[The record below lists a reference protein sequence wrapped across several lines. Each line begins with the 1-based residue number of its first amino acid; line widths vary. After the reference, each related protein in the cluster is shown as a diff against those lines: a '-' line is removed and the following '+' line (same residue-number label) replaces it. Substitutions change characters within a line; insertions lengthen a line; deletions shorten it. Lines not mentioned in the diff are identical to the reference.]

1 MPESPDDVT
10 RAAGAPAAARPL
22 LRRPWF
28 WVLVIVLAAGAYWT
42 IDFAKRRAGSAD
54 ESAPVAQGAGANGA
68 PASGPGSVS
77 APGAGGAQGPGRPGG
92 PGAGGRGPA
101 GERAI
106 PVTVAAV
113 GRADVPVVLNALGT
127 VTSLRTVTVRS
138 RVDGQLLRVNFRE
151 GQMVKAGDLLAE
163 IDPRPFQVQLEQAQG
178 QLARDRAL
186 LENARL
192 DLERYRTLVAQEA
205 ASAQQLDTQQALV
218 RQYEGA
224 VKSDQGQVDN
234 ARLQLGYARITA
246 PFSGRLGLRL
256 VDPGNLVRAGDANG
270 LVTITQVQPIGVTFS
285 LPEKDLA
292 PVLARYREGKPMTV
306 QALDRDQRAVLAT
319 GRLTTLDN
327 QIDIATGTLKMKAE
341 FANADGALFPNQFVN
356 ARLKIDVLADA
367 TVVPNAAI
375 QRGAPG
381 TYVYVVQPGNS
392 VALRRV
398 ETGPVDGEH
407 TVVKQGVEPGQRVVI
422 DGVDNLRDGARVDP
436 IDKEAA
442 ERAASQP
449 AAQRRRAQQRP
460 R

>member
-1 MPESPDDVT
+1 MHDSRDDAERT
-10 RAAGAPAAARPL
+10 TNAPARAGRGL

-28 WVLVIVLAAGAYWT
+28 WLLFVALAAGGYWA
-42 IDFAKRRAGSAD
+42 IDFVRRPVTADGARGS
-54 ESAPVAQGAGANGA
+54 G
-68 PASGPGSVS
+68 
-77 APGAGGAQGPGRPGG
+77 
-92 PGAGGRGPA
+92 

-106 PVTVAAV
+106 PVTVAAAA
-113 GRADVPVVLNALGT
+113 RADVPVVLDALGT

-151 GQMVKAGDLLAE
+151 GQTVKAGEVLAE

-192 DLERYRTLVAQEA
+192 DLERYRTLVAQDA

-224 VKSDQGQVDN
+224 VKTDQGQVDN
-234 ARLQLGYARITA
+234 ARLQLAYARITA

-270 LVTITQVQPIGVTFS
+270 LVTITQVQPIGVTFA

-306 QALDRDQRAVLAT
+306 QALDRDQRQVLAS

-327 QIDIATGTLKMKAE
+327 QIDLATGTLKMKAE

-356 ARLKIDVLADA
+356 ARLRIDLLAGA
-367 TVVPNAAI
+367 TVVPTAAV

-381 TYVYVVQPGNS
+381 TYVYLLQPDGT
-392 VALRRV
+392 VALRRI
-398 ETGPVDGEH
+398 ETGPVDGERI
-407 TVVKQGVEPGQRVVI
+407 VVVRGLAPGDRVVI
-422 DGVDNLRDGARVDP
+422 DGVDNLRDGARVEA
-436 IDKEAA
+436 IDKAEAA
-442 ERAASQP
+442 QAGAQP
-449 AAQRRRAQQRP
+449 AARPPAQRRRP

>member
-1 MPESPDDVT
+1 
-10 RAAGAPAAARPL
+10 G
-22 LRRPWF
+22 
-28 WVLVIVLAAGAYWT
+28 
-42 IDFAKRRAGSAD
+42 
-54 ESAPVAQGAGANGA
+54 
-68 PASGPGSVS
+68 
-77 APGAGGAQGPGRPGG
+77 
-92 PGAGGRGPA
+92 

-106 PVTVAAV
+106 PVTVAAAA
-113 GRADVPVVLNALGT
+113 RADVPVVLDALGT

-151 GQMVKAGDLLAE
+151 GQTVKAGEVLAE

-192 DLERYRTLVAQEA
+192 DLERYRTLVAQDA

-224 VKSDQGQVDN
+224 VKTDQGQVDN
-234 ARLQLGYARITA
+234 ARLQLAYARITA

-270 LVTITQVQPIGVTFS
+270 LVTITQVQPIGVTFA

-306 QALDRDQRAVLAT
+306 QALDRDQRQVLAT

-327 QIDIATGTLKMKAE
+327 QIDLATGTLKMKAE

-356 ARLKIDVLADA
+356 ARLRIDLLAGA
-367 TVVPNAAI
+367 TVVPTAAV

-381 TYVYVVQPGNS
+381 TYVYLLQPDGT
-392 VALRRV
+392 VALRRI
-398 ETGPVDGEH
+398 ETGPVDGERI
-407 TVVKQGVEPGQRVVI
+407 VVARGLAPGDRVVI
-422 DGVDNLRDGARVDP
+422 DGVDNLRDGARVEA
-436 IDKEAA
+436 IDKAEAA
-442 ERAASQP
+442 QAGAQP
-449 AAQRRRAQQRP
+449 AARPPAQRRRP

>member
-1 MPESPDDVT
+1 MHDSPDVAERKNST
-10 RAAGAPAAARPL
+10 PPKRSL

-28 WVLVIVLAAGAYWT
+28 WLLAIALVAGGYWA
-42 IDFAKRRAGSAD
+42 IDFAKRRAVEADGQAASTPGPSA
-54 ESAPVAQGAGANGA
+54 GAGA
-68 PASGPGSVS
+68 
-77 APGAGGAQGPGRPGG
+77 GAGR
-92 PGAGGRGPA
+92 AGGRGA
-101 GERAI
+101 AGGERAI

-151 GQMVKAGDLLAE
+151 GQMVEAGALLAE
-163 IDPRPFQVQLEQAQG
+163 IDPRPFQVQLGQAQG

-234 ARLQLGYARITA
+234 ARLQLVYARITA

-256 VDPGNLVRAGDANG
+256 VDAGNLVRAGDANG

-292 PVLARYREGKPMTV
+292 PVLARYRESRPMTV
-306 QALDRDQRAVLAT
+306 QALDRDQREVLAT

-327 QIDIATGTLKMKAE
+327 QIDVATGTLKMKAE

-356 ARLKIDVLADA
+356 ARLRIDVLAGA

-381 TYVYVVQPGNS
+381 TYVYLAQSDGT
-392 VALRRV
+392 VALRRI
-398 ETGPVDGEH
+398 ETGPVDGER
-407 TVVKQGVEPGQRVVI
+407 TAVKRGLEPGDRVVI
-422 DGVDNLRDGARVDP
+422 DGVDNLRDGARVEA
-436 IDKEAA
+436 IDKAEA
-442 ERAASQP
+442 ERAAAQP
-449 AAQRRRAQQRP
+449 GAQRRRPQSRQR
-460 R
+460 

>member
-1 MPESPDDVT
+1 MHDSRDDAERT
-10 RAAGAPAAARPL
+10 TNAPARAGRGL

-28 WVLVIVLAAGAYWT
+28 WLVLIALAAGGYWA
-42 IDFAKRRAGSAD
+42 IDFVRRPVTADGARGS
-54 ESAPVAQGAGANGA
+54 G
-68 PASGPGSVS
+68 
-77 APGAGGAQGPGRPGG
+77 
-92 PGAGGRGPA
+92 

-106 PVTVAAV
+106 PVTVAAAA
-113 GRADVPVVLNALGT
+113 RADVPVVLDALGT

-151 GQMVKAGDLLAE
+151 GQTVKAGEVLAE

-192 DLERYRTLVAQEA
+192 DLERYRTLVAQDA

-224 VKSDQGQVDN
+224 VKTDQGQVDN
-234 ARLQLGYARITA
+234 ARLQLAYARITA

-270 LVTITQVQPIGVTFS
+270 LVTITQVQPIGVTFA

-306 QALDRDQRAVLAT
+306 QALDRDQRQVLAS

-327 QIDIATGTLKMKAE
+327 QIDLATGTLKMKAE

-356 ARLKIDVLADA
+356 ARLRIDLLAGA
-367 TVVPNAAI
+367 TVVPTAAV

-381 TYVYVVQPGNS
+381 TYVYLLQPDGT
-392 VALRRV
+392 VALRRI
-398 ETGPVDGEH
+398 ETGPVDGERI
-407 TVVKQGVEPGQRVVI
+407 VVARGLAPGDRVVI
-422 DGVDNLRDGARVDP
+422 DGVDNLRDGARVEA
-436 IDKEAA
+436 IDKAEAA
-442 ERAASQP
+442 QAGAQP
-449 AAQRRRAQQRP
+449 AARPPAQRRRP

>member
-1 MPESPDDVT
+1 MHDSRDDAERT
-10 RAAGAPAAARPL
+10 TNAPARAGRGL

-28 WVLVIVLAAGAYWT
+28 WLVLIALAAGGYWA
-42 IDFAKRRAGSAD
+42 IDFVRRPVTADGARGS
-54 ESAPVAQGAGANGA
+54 G
-68 PASGPGSVS
+68 
-77 APGAGGAQGPGRPGG
+77 
-92 PGAGGRGPA
+92 

-106 PVTVAAV
+106 PVTVAAAA
-113 GRADVPVVLNALGT
+113 RADVPVVLDALGT

-151 GQMVKAGDLLAE
+151 GQTVKAGEVLAE

-192 DLERYRTLVAQEA
+192 DLERYRTLVAQDA

-224 VKSDQGQVDN
+224 VKTDQGQVDN
-234 ARLQLGYARITA
+234 ARLQLAYARITA

-270 LVTITQVQPIGVTFS
+270 LVTITQVQPIGVTFA

-306 QALDRDQRAVLAT
+306 QALDRDQRQVLAS

-327 QIDIATGTLKMKAE
+327 QIDLATGTLKMKAE

-356 ARLKIDVLADA
+356 ARLRIDLLAGA
-367 TVVPNAAI
+367 TVVPTAAV

-381 TYVYVVQPGNS
+381 TYVYLLQPDGT
-392 VALRRV
+392 VALRRI
-398 ETGPVDGEH
+398 ETGPVDGERI
-407 TVVKQGVEPGQRVVI
+407 VVVRGLAPGDRVVI
-422 DGVDNLRDGARVDP
+422 DGVDNLRDGARVEA
-436 IDKEAA
+436 IDKAEAA
-442 ERAASQP
+442 QAGAQP
-449 AAQRRRAQQRP
+449 AARPPAQRRRP

>member
-1 MPESPDDVT
+1 MHDSRDDAERT
-10 RAAGAPAAARPL
+10 TNAPARAGRGL

-28 WVLVIVLAAGAYWT
+28 WLLFVALAAGGYWA
-42 IDFAKRRAGSAD
+42 IDFVRRPVTADGARGS
-54 ESAPVAQGAGANGA
+54 G
-68 PASGPGSVS
+68 
-77 APGAGGAQGPGRPGG
+77 
-92 PGAGGRGPA
+92 

-106 PVTVAAV
+106 PVTVAAAA
-113 GRADVPVVLNALGT
+113 RADVPVVLDALGT

-151 GQMVKAGDLLAE
+151 GQTVKAGEVLAE

-192 DLERYRTLVAQEA
+192 DLERYRTLVAQDA

-224 VKSDQGQVDN
+224 VKTDQGQVDN
-234 ARLQLGYARITA
+234 ARLQLAYARITA

-270 LVTITQVQPIGVTFS
+270 LVTITQVQPIGVTFA

-306 QALDRDQRAVLAT
+306 QALDRDQRQVLAS

-327 QIDIATGTLKMKAE
+327 QIDLATGTLKMKAE

-356 ARLKIDVLADA
+356 ARLRIDLLAGA
-367 TVVPNAAI
+367 TVVPTAAV

-381 TYVYVVQPGNS
+381 TYVYLLQPEGT
-392 VALRRV
+392 VALRRI
-398 ETGPVDGEH
+398 ETGPVDGERI
-407 TVVKQGVEPGQRVVI
+407 VVARGLAPGDRVVI
-422 DGVDNLRDGARVDP
+422 DGVDNLRDGARVEA
-436 IDKEAA
+436 IDKAEAA
-442 ERAASQP
+442 QAGAQP
-449 AAQRRRAQQRP
+449 AARPPAQRRRP

>member
-1 MPESPDDVT
+1 MHDSPDDAERT
-10 RAAGAPAAARPL
+10 ITLPPGRPL
-22 LRRPWF
+22 LRRPWL
-28 WVLVIVLAAGAYWT
+28 WLLLIALAAGGYWSAD
-42 IDFAKRRAGSAD
+42 IARRRAA
-54 ESAPVAQGAGANGA
+54 EAGAPSAGA
-68 PASGPGSVS
+68 PPAGTQPR
-77 APGAGGAQGPGRPGG
+77 AGGQPG
-92 PGAGGRGPA
+92 GGRGSA
-101 GERAI
+101 SGERAI

-113 GRADVPVVLNALGT
+113 GRADVPVVLDALGT

-151 GQMVKAGDLLAE
+151 GQMVKAGELLAE

-234 ARLQLGYARITA
+234 ARLQLAYARITA

-270 LVTITQVQPIGVTFS
+270 LVTITQVRPIGVTFS
-285 LPEKDLA
+285 LPEKDLG

-306 QALDRDQRAVLAT
+306 HALDRDQREVLAT

-327 QIDIATGTLKMKAE
+327 QIDVTTGTLKMKAE

-356 ARLKIDVLADA
+356 ARLRIDVLAGA

-381 TYVYVVQPGNS
+381 TFVYLAQPDGT
-392 VALRRV
+392 VALRRI
-398 ETGPVDGEH
+398 EAGSVDGER
-407 TVVKQGVEPGQRVVI
+407 TVVRRGLEPGDRVVI
-422 DGVDNLRDGARVDP
+422 DGVDNLRDGARVEA
-436 IDKEAA
+436 IDKAEA
-442 ERAASQP
+442 ERTAAQP
-449 AAQRRRAQQRP
+449 AAQRRRAR
-460 R
+460 

>member
-1 MPESPDDVT
+1 MHDSRDDAERT
-10 RAAGAPAAARPL
+10 TNAPARAGRGL

-28 WVLVIVLAAGAYWT
+28 WLLLVALAAGGYWA
-42 IDFAKRRAGSAD
+42 IDFVRRPVTADGARGS
-54 ESAPVAQGAGANGA
+54 G
-68 PASGPGSVS
+68 
-77 APGAGGAQGPGRPGG
+77 
-92 PGAGGRGPA
+92 

-106 PVTVAAV
+106 PVTVAAAA
-113 GRADVPVVLNALGT
+113 RADVPVVLDALGT

-151 GQMVKAGDLLAE
+151 GQTVKAGEVLAE

-192 DLERYRTLVAQEA
+192 DLERYRTLVAQDA

-224 VKSDQGQVDN
+224 VKTDQGQVDN
-234 ARLQLGYARITA
+234 ARLQLAYARITA

-270 LVTITQVQPIGVTFS
+270 LVTITQVQPIGVTFA

-306 QALDRDQRAVLAT
+306 QALDRDQRQVLAS

-327 QIDIATGTLKMKAE
+327 QIDLATGTLKMKAE

-356 ARLKIDVLADA
+356 ARLRIDLLAGA
-367 TVVPNAAI
+367 TVVPTAAV

-381 TYVYVVQPGNS
+381 TYVYLLQPDGT
-392 VALRRV
+392 VALRRI
-398 ETGPVDGEH
+398 ETGPVDGERI
-407 TVVKQGVEPGQRVVI
+407 VVARGLAPGDRVVI
-422 DGVDNLRDGARVDP
+422 DGVDNLRDGARVEA
-436 IDKEAA
+436 IDKAEAA
-442 ERAASQP
+442 QAGAQP
-449 AAQRRRAQQRP
+449 AARPPAQRRRP

>member
-1 MPESPDDVT
+1 MHESPDDAEHKNLT
-10 RAAGAPAAARPL
+10 APKRPM

-28 WVLVIVLAAGAYWT
+28 WLVLIALAAGGGYWAF
-42 IDFAKRRAGSAD
+42 DFAKRRAAEADGQPAGAQAPRAAAAGASGSA
-54 ESAPVAQGAGANGA
+54 SAT
-68 PASGPGSVS
+68 GPGAAPGA
-77 APGAGGAQGPGRPGG
+77 APGAGR
-92 PGAGGRGPA
+92 AGGRGA
-101 GERAI
+101 AGGERAI

-127 VTSLRTVTVRS
+127 VTSLHTVTVRS

-218 RQYEGA
+218 RQYEGT

-234 ARLQLGYARITA
+234 ARLQLVYARITA
-246 PFSGRLGLRL
+246 PLSGRLGLRL

-270 LVTITQVQPIGVTFS
+270 LVTITQVRPIGVTFS

-306 QALDRDQRAVLAT
+306 QALDRDQREVLAT

-327 QIDIATGTLKMKAE
+327 QIDVATGTLKMKAE
-341 FANADGALFPNQFVN
+341 FANADGVLFPNQFVN
-356 ARLKIDVLADA
+356 ARLRIDVLAGA

-381 TYVYVVQPGNS
+381 TYVYLAQPGGT
-392 VALRRV
+392 ATLRRI
-398 ETGPVDGEH
+398 ETGPVDGER
-407 TVVKQGVEPGQRVVI
+407 TVVRRGLEAGDRVVI
-422 DGVDNLRDGARVDP
+422 DGVDNLRDGARVDA
-436 IDKEAA
+436 IDKVEA
-442 ERAASQP
+442 ERAASEP
-449 AAQRRRAQQRP
+449 GAQRRRPQSRQR
-460 R
+460 

>member
-1 MPESPDDVT
+1 MHDSRDDAERT
-10 RAAGAPAAARPL
+10 TNAPARAGRGL

-28 WVLVIVLAAGAYWT
+28 WLLLVALAAGGYWA
-42 IDFAKRRAGSAD
+42 IDFVRRPVTADGARGS
-54 ESAPVAQGAGANGA
+54 G
-68 PASGPGSVS
+68 
-77 APGAGGAQGPGRPGG
+77 
-92 PGAGGRGPA
+92 

-106 PVTVAAV
+106 PVTVAAAA
-113 GRADVPVVLNALGT
+113 RADVPVVLDALGT

-151 GQMVKAGDLLAE
+151 GQTVKAGEVLAE

-192 DLERYRTLVAQEA
+192 DLERYRTLVAQDA

-224 VKSDQGQVDN
+224 VKTDQGQVDN
-234 ARLQLGYARITA
+234 ARLQLAYARITA

-270 LVTITQVQPIGVTFS
+270 LVTITQVQPIGVTFA

-306 QALDRDQRAVLAT
+306 QALDRDQRQVLAS

-327 QIDIATGTLKMKAE
+327 QIDLATGTLKMKAE

-356 ARLKIDVLADA
+356 ARLRIDLLAGA
-367 TVVPNAAI
+367 TVVPTAAV

-381 TYVYVVQPGNS
+381 TYVYLLQPDGT
-392 VALRRV
+392 VALRRI
-398 ETGPVDGEH
+398 ETGPVDGERI
-407 TVVKQGVEPGQRVVI
+407 VVVRGLAPGDRVVI
-422 DGVDNLRDGARVDP
+422 DGVDNLRDGARVEA
-436 IDKEAA
+436 IDKAEAA
-442 ERAASQP
+442 QAGAQP
-449 AAQRRRAQQRP
+449 AARPPAQRRRP

>member
-1 MPESPDDVT
+1 MHDSRDDAERT
-10 RAAGAPAAARPL
+10 TNAPARAGRGL

-28 WVLVIVLAAGAYWT
+28 WLLFVALAAGGYWA
-42 IDFAKRRAGSAD
+42 IDFVRRPVTADGARGS
-54 ESAPVAQGAGANGA
+54 G
-68 PASGPGSVS
+68 
-77 APGAGGAQGPGRPGG
+77 
-92 PGAGGRGPA
+92 

-106 PVTVAAV
+106 PVTVAAAA
-113 GRADVPVVLNALGT
+113 RADVPGVLDALGT
-127 VTSLRTVTVRS
+127 VTSRRTVTVRS

-151 GQMVKAGDLLAE
+151 GQTVKAGEVLAE

-192 DLERYRTLVAQEA
+192 DLERYRTLVAQDA

-224 VKSDQGQVDN
+224 VRTDQGQVDN
-234 ARLQLGYARITA
+234 ARLQLAYARITA

-306 QALDRDQRAVLAT
+306 QALDRDQRQVLAS

-327 QIDIATGTLKMKAE
+327 QIDLATGTLKMKAE

-356 ARLKIDVLADA
+356 ARLRIDLLAGA
-367 TVVPNAAI
+367 TVVPTAAV

-381 TYVYVVQPGNS
+381 TYVYLLQPDGT
-392 VALRRV
+392 VALRRI
-398 ETGPVDGEH
+398 ETGPVDGERI
-407 TVVKQGVEPGQRVVI
+407 VVARGLAPGDRVVI
-422 DGVDNLRDGARVDP
+422 DGVDNLRDGARVEA
-436 IDKEAA
+436 IDKAEAA
-442 ERAASQP
+442 QAGAQP
-449 AAQRRRAQQRP
+449 AARPPAQRRRP

>member
-1 MPESPDDVT
+1 MHDSRDDAERT
-10 RAAGAPAAARPL
+10 TNAPARAGRGL

-28 WVLVIVLAAGAYWT
+28 WLLLVALAAGGYWA
-42 IDFAKRRAGSAD
+42 IDFVRRPVTADGARGS
-54 ESAPVAQGAGANGA
+54 G
-68 PASGPGSVS
+68 
-77 APGAGGAQGPGRPGG
+77 
-92 PGAGGRGPA
+92 

-106 PVTVAAV
+106 PVTVAAAA
-113 GRADVPVVLNALGT
+113 RADVPVVLDALGT

-151 GQMVKAGDLLAE
+151 GQTVKAGEVLAE

-192 DLERYRTLVAQEA
+192 DLERYRTLVAQDA

-224 VKSDQGQVDN
+224 VKTDQGQVDN
-234 ARLQLGYARITA
+234 ARLQLAYARITA

-270 LVTITQVQPIGVTFS
+270 LVTITQVQPIGVTFA

-306 QALDRDQRAVLAT
+306 QALDRDQRQVLAS

-327 QIDIATGTLKMKAE
+327 QIDLATGTLKMKAE

-356 ARLKIDVLADA
+356 ARLRIDLLAGA
-367 TVVPNAAI
+367 TVVPTAAV

-381 TYVYVVQPGNS
+381 TYVYLLQPDGT
-392 VALRRV
+392 VALRRI
-398 ETGPVDGEH
+398 ETTRQKSPV
-407 TVVKQGVEPGQRVVI
+407 QP
-422 DGVDNLRDGARVDP
+422 LSGAR
-436 IDKEAA
+436 
-442 ERAASQP
+442 SLT
-449 AAQRRRAQQRP
+449 
-460 R
+460 

>member
-1 MPESPDDVT
+1 MHDSRDDAERT
-10 RAAGAPAAARPL
+10 TNAPARAGRGL

-28 WVLVIVLAAGAYWT
+28 WLLFVALAAGGYWA
-42 IDFAKRRAGSAD
+42 IDFVRRPVTADGARGS
-54 ESAPVAQGAGANGA
+54 G
-68 PASGPGSVS
+68 
-77 APGAGGAQGPGRPGG
+77 
-92 PGAGGRGPA
+92 

-106 PVTVAAV
+106 PVTVAAAA
-113 GRADVPVVLNALGT
+113 RADVPVVLDALGT

-151 GQMVKAGDLLAE
+151 GQTVKAGEVLAE

-192 DLERYRTLVAQEA
+192 DLERYRTLVAQDA

-224 VKSDQGQVDN
+224 VKTDQGQVDN
-234 ARLQLGYARITA
+234 ARLQLAYARITA

-270 LVTITQVQPIGVTFS
+270 LVTITQVQPIGVTFA

-306 QALDRDQRAVLAT
+306 QALDRDQRQVLAS

-327 QIDIATGTLKMKAE
+327 QIDLATGTLKMKAE

-356 ARLKIDVLADA
+356 ARLRIDLLAGA
-367 TVVPNAAI
+367 TVVPTAAV

-381 TYVYVVQPGNS
+381 TYVYLLQPDGT
-392 VALRRV
+392 VALRRI
-398 ETGPVDGEH
+398 ETGPVDGERI
-407 TVVKQGVEPGQRVVI
+407 VVARGLAPGDRVVI
-422 DGVDNLRDGARVDP
+422 DGVDNLRDGARVEA
-436 IDKEAA
+436 IDKAEAA
-442 ERAASQP
+442 QAGAQP
-449 AAQRRRAQQRP
+449 AARPPAQRRRP

>member
-1 MPESPDDVT
+1 MHDSRDDAERT
-10 RAAGAPAAARPL
+10 TNAPAHAGRGL

-28 WVLVIVLAAGAYWT
+28 WLVLIALAAGGYWA
-42 IDFAKRRAGSAD
+42 IDFGAIDFVRRPVTAD
-54 ESAPVAQGAGANGA
+54 GAR
-68 PASGPGSVS
+68 
-77 APGAGGAQGPGRPGG
+77 GGG
-92 PGAGGRGPA
+92 

-106 PVTVAAV
+106 PVTVAAAA
-113 GRADVPVVLNALGT
+113 RADVPVVLDALGT

-151 GQMVKAGDLLAE
+151 GQTVKAGEVLAE

-192 DLERYRTLVAQEA
+192 DLERYRTLVAQDA

-224 VKSDQGQVDN
+224 VKTDQGQVDN
-234 ARLQLGYARITA
+234 ARLQLAYARITA

-270 LVTITQVQPIGVTFS
+270 LVTITQVQPIGVTFA

-306 QALDRDQRAVLAT
+306 QALDRDQRQVLAS

-327 QIDIATGTLKMKAE
+327 QIDLATGTLKMKAE

-356 ARLKIDVLADA
+356 ARLRIDLLAGA
-367 TVVPNAAI
+367 TVVPTAAV

-381 TYVYVVQPGNS
+381 TYVYLLQPDGT
-392 VALRRV
+392 VALRRI
-398 ETGPVDGEH
+398 ETGPVDGERI
-407 TVVKQGVEPGQRVVI
+407 VVVRGLAPGDRVVI
-422 DGVDNLRDGARVDP
+422 DGVDNLRDGARVEA
-436 IDKEAA
+436 IDKAEAA
-442 ERAASQP
+442 QAGAQP
-449 AAQRRRAQQRP
+449 AARPPAQRRRP

>member
-1 MPESPDDVT
+1 ATTAPTLSRNDPRDRMAMPESPDDVT

-28 WVLVIVLAAGAYWT
+28 WVLVIALAAGAYWA
-42 IDFAKRRAGSAD
+42 IDYAKRRAGSAG
-54 ESAPVAQGAGANGA
+54 EPAPVAQGAGANGA
-68 PASGPGSVS
+68 PLGGPGSTS

-92 PGAGGRGPA
+92 PGPGGRGTA

-151 GQMVKAGDLLAE
+151 GQTVKAGELLAE

-224 VKSDQGQVDN
+224 VKSDQAQVDN

-246 PFSGRLGLRL
+246 PFSGRL
-256 VDPGNLVRAGDANG
+256 
-270 LVTITQVQPIGVTFS
+270 
-285 LPEKDLA
+285 
-292 PVLARYREGKPMTV
+292 
-306 QALDRDQRAVLAT
+306 
-319 GRLTTLDN
+319 
-327 QIDIATGTLKMKAE
+327 
-341 FANADGALFPNQFVN
+341 
-356 ARLKIDVLADA
+356 
-367 TVVPNAAI
+367 
-375 QRGAPG
+375 
-381 TYVYVVQPGNS
+381 
-392 VALRRV
+392 
-398 ETGPVDGEH
+398 
-407 TVVKQGVEPGQRVVI
+407 
-422 DGVDNLRDGARVDP
+422 
-436 IDKEAA
+436 
-442 ERAASQP
+442 
-449 AAQRRRAQQRP
+449 
-460 R
+460 

>member
-1 MPESPDDVT
+1 MHDSPDDAERT
-10 RAAGAPAAARPL
+10 TNAPARAGRGL

-28 WVLVIVLAAGAYWT
+28 WLVLIALAAGGYWA
-42 IDFAKRRAGSAD
+42 IDFGAIDFVRRPVTAD
-54 ESAPVAQGAGANGA
+54 GAR
-68 PASGPGSVS
+68 
-77 APGAGGAQGPGRPGG
+77 GGG
-92 PGAGGRGPA
+92 

-106 PVTVAAV
+106 PVTVAAAA
-113 GRADVPVVLNALGT
+113 RADVPVVLDALGT

-151 GQMVKAGDLLAE
+151 GQTVKAGEVLAE

-192 DLERYRTLVAQEA
+192 DLERYRTLVAQDA

-224 VKSDQGQVDN
+224 VKTDQGQVDN
-234 ARLQLGYARITA
+234 ARLQLAYARITA

-270 LVTITQVQPIGVTFS
+270 LVTITQVQPIGVTFA

-306 QALDRDQRAVLAT
+306 QALDRDQRQVLAS

-327 QIDIATGTLKMKAE
+327 QIDLATGTLKMKAE

-356 ARLKIDVLADA
+356 ARLRIDLLAGA
-367 TVVPNAAI
+367 TVVPTAAV

-381 TYVYVVQPGNS
+381 TYVYLLQPEGT
-392 VALRRV
+392 VALRRI
-398 ETGPVDGEH
+398 ETGPVDGERI
-407 TVVKQGVEPGQRVVI
+407 VVARGLAPGDRVVI
-422 DGVDNLRDGARVDP
+422 DGVDNLRDGARVEA
-436 IDKEAA
+436 IDKAEAA
-442 ERAASQP
+442 QAGAQP
-449 AAQRRRAQQRP
+449 AARPPAQRRRP

>member
-1 MPESPDDVT
+1 MHDSPDDAERT
-10 RAAGAPAAARPL
+10 TNAPARAGRGL

-28 WVLVIVLAAGAYWT
+28 WLVLIALAAGGYWA
-42 IDFAKRRAGSAD
+42 IDFVRQPVTAD
-54 ESAPVAQGAGANGA
+54 GAR
-68 PASGPGSVS
+68 
-77 APGAGGAQGPGRPGG
+77 GGG
-92 PGAGGRGPA
+92 

-106 PVTVAAV
+106 PVTVAAAA
-113 GRADVPVVLNALGT
+113 RADVPVVLDALGT

-151 GQMVKAGDLLAE
+151 GQTVKAGEVLAE

-192 DLERYRTLVAQEA
+192 DLERYRTLVAQDA

-224 VKSDQGQVDN
+224 VRTDQGQVDN
-234 ARLQLGYARITA
+234 ARLQLAYARITA

-270 LVTITQVQPIGVTFS
+270 LVTITQVQPIGVTFA

-306 QALDRDQRAVLAT
+306 QALDRDQRQVLAS

-327 QIDIATGTLKMKAE
+327 QIDLATGTLKMKAE

-356 ARLKIDVLADA
+356 ARLRIDLLAGA
-367 TVVPNAAI
+367 TVVPTAAV

-381 TYVYVVQPGNS
+381 TYVYLAQSDGT
-392 VALRRV
+392 VALRRI
-398 ETGPVDGEH
+398 ETGPVDGERI
-407 TVVKQGVEPGQRVVI
+407 VVVRGLAPGNRVVI
-422 DGVDNLRDGARVDP
+422 DGVDNLRDGARVDA
-436 IDKEAA
+436 IDKVEA
-442 ERAASQP
+442 ERAASEP
-449 AAQRRRAQQRP
+449 GAQRRRPQSRQR
-460 R
+460 

>member
-1 MPESPDDVT
+1 MHDSRDDAERT
-10 RAAGAPAAARPL
+10 TNAPARAGRGL

-28 WVLVIVLAAGAYWT
+28 WLLFVALAAGGYWA
-42 IDFAKRRAGSAD
+42 IDFVRRPVTADGARGS
-54 ESAPVAQGAGANGA
+54 G
-68 PASGPGSVS
+68 
-77 APGAGGAQGPGRPGG
+77 
-92 PGAGGRGPA
+92 

-106 PVTVAAV
+106 PVTVAAAA
-113 GRADVPVVLNALGT
+113 RADVPGVLDALGT
-127 VTSLRTVTVRS
+127 VTSRRTVTVRS

-151 GQMVKAGDLLAE
+151 GQTVKAGEVLAE

-192 DLERYRTLVAQEA
+192 DLERYRTLVAQDA

-224 VKSDQGQVDN
+224 VRTDQGQVDN
-234 ARLQLGYARITA
+234 ARLQLAYARITA

-270 LVTITQVQPIGVTFS
+270 LVTITQVQPIGVTFA

-306 QALDRDQRAVLAT
+306 QALDRDQRQVLAS

-327 QIDIATGTLKMKAE
+327 QIDLATGTLKMKAE

-356 ARLKIDVLADA
+356 ARLRIDLLAGA
-367 TVVPNAAI
+367 TVVPTAAV

-381 TYVYVVQPGNS
+381 TYVYLLQPDGT
-392 VALRRV
+392 VALRRI
-398 ETGPVDGEH
+398 ETGPVDGERI
-407 TVVKQGVEPGQRVVI
+407 VVARGLAPGDRVVI
-422 DGVDNLRDGARVDP
+422 DGVDNLRDGARVEA
-436 IDKEAA
+436 IDKAEAA
-442 ERAASQP
+442 QAGAQP
-449 AAQRRRAQQRP
+449 AARPPAQRRRP

>member
-1 MPESPDDVT
+1 MHDSRDDAERT
-10 RAAGAPAAARPL
+10 TNAPARAGRGL

-28 WVLVIVLAAGAYWT
+28 WLVLIALAAGGYWA
-42 IDFAKRRAGSAD
+42 IDFGAIDFVRRPVTAD
-54 ESAPVAQGAGANGA
+54 GAR
-68 PASGPGSVS
+68 
-77 APGAGGAQGPGRPGG
+77 GGG
-92 PGAGGRGPA
+92 

-106 PVTVAAV
+106 PVTVAAAA
-113 GRADVPVVLNALGT
+113 RADVPVVLDALGT

-151 GQMVKAGDLLAE
+151 GQTVKAGEVLAE

-192 DLERYRTLVAQEA
+192 DLERYRTLVAQDA

-224 VKSDQGQVDN
+224 VKTDQGQVDN
-234 ARLQLGYARITA
+234 ARLQLAYARITA

-270 LVTITQVQPIGVTFS
+270 LVTITQVQPIGVTFA

-306 QALDRDQRAVLAT
+306 QALDRDQRQVLAT

-327 QIDIATGTLKMKAE
+327 QIDLATGTLKMKAE

-356 ARLKIDVLADA
+356 ARLRIDLLAGA
-367 TVVPNAAI
+367 TVVPTAAV

-381 TYVYVVQPGNS
+381 TYVYLLQPEGT
-392 VALRRV
+392 VALRRI
-398 ETGPVDGEH
+398 ETGPVDGERI
-407 TVVKQGVEPGQRVVI
+407 VVARGLAPGDRVVI
-422 DGVDNLRDGARVDP
+422 DGVDNLRDGARVEA
-436 IDKEAA
+436 IDKAEAA
-442 ERAASQP
+442 QAGAQP
-449 AAQRRRAQQRP
+449 AARPPAQRRRP

>member
-1 MPESPDDVT
+1 MHDSRDDAERT
-10 RAAGAPAAARPL
+10 TNAPARAGRGL

-28 WVLVIVLAAGAYWT
+28 WLLFVALAAGGYWA
-42 IDFAKRRAGSAD
+42 IDFVRRPVTAD
-54 ESAPVAQGAGANGA
+54 GAR
-68 PASGPGSVS
+68 
-77 APGAGGAQGPGRPGG
+77 GGG
-92 PGAGGRGPA
+92 

-106 PVTVAAV
+106 PVTVAAAA
-113 GRADVPVVLNALGT
+113 RADVPVVLDALGT

-151 GQMVKAGDLLAE
+151 GQTVKAGEVLAE

-192 DLERYRTLVAQEA
+192 DLERYRTLVAQDA

-224 VKSDQGQVDN
+224 VRTDQGQVDN
-234 ARLQLGYARITA
+234 ARLQLAYARITA

-270 LVTITQVQPIGVTFS
+270 LVTITQVQPIGVTFA

-306 QALDRDQRAVLAT
+306 QALDRDQRQVLAS

-327 QIDIATGTLKMKAE
+327 QIDLATGTLKMKAE

-356 ARLKIDVLADA
+356 ARLRIDLLAGA
-367 TVVPNAAI
+367 TVVPTAAV

-381 TYVYVVQPGNS
+381 TYVYLLQPEGT
-392 VALRRV
+392 VALRRI
-398 ETGPVDGEH
+398 ETGPVDGERI
-407 TVVKQGVEPGQRVVI
+407 VVARGLAPGDRVVI
-422 DGVDNLRDGARVDP
+422 DGVDNLRDGARVEA
-436 IDKEAA
+436 IDKAEAA
-442 ERAASQP
+442 QAGAQP
-449 AAQRRRAQQRP
+449 AARPPAQRRRP